1 MIYTVKC
8 ETCGVQYVG
17 ETGQHYCDR
26 RKQHQSDVK
35 NKKTAN
41 SFSERLRHNQE
52 HKINWEKITFLDK
65 EDNWKGRKIKEA
77 LYINAVNPSV
87 TMDPSRVMNLEK
99 GFELDAIW
107 SEFNSVFRT
116 SIKRKWKNNFAL
128 SGSYVLV
135 CPGICICMRIVHGF
149 ESMMKPE

>member
-1 MIYTVKC
+1 MIYAVEC

-35 NKKTAN
+35 NKKTTN
-41 SFSERLRHNQE
+41 GISEHLRNNQE

-77 LYINAVNPSV
+77 LYINTLNPSV
-87 TMDPSRVMNLEK
+87 TMHPSRVMNLEK
-99 GFELDAIW
+99 GFELDTIW
-107 SEFNSVFRT
+107 RVINSVFRT
-116 SIKRKWKNNFAL
+116 SKGKK
-128 SGSYVLV
+128 
-135 CPGICICMRIVHGF
+135 
-149 ESMMKPE
+149 